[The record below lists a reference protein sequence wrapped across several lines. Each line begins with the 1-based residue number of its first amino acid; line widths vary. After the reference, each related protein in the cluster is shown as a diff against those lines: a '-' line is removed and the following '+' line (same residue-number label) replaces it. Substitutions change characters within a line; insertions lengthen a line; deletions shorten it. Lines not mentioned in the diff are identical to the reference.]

1 MMKTLNLNSHW
12 DNVDFGNRHI
22 TTSLTH
28 EKRDRHIDNF
38 NNLYIKHLDT
48 SKVNSS
54 LDWGCGGGLLSK
66 ELKKISNKVY
76 CVDVSKHSIHS
87 CKEYANPTETFL
99 LEDNI
104 TDIALPQ
111 VDLILANAIVWHFPT
126 YEYFKNV
133 VDKWVTLNPKYIA
146 FNSKKSDKTTETNNY
161 KKEFL
166 NALFLKDKDVI
177 ELFKSKNYL
186 LKSKVVPNNTVKPS
200 TYFVFEKL

>member
-1 MMKTLNLNSHW
+1 MINLNDYW
-12 DNVDFGNRHI
+12 DNIDLNNRHI
-22 TTSLTH
+22 IKGLTK
-28 EKRDRHIDNF
+28 EKIKRHINNF
-38 NNLYIKHLDT
+38 KNLYINHIDIN
-48 SKVNSS
+48 KVNSS

-76 CVDVSKHSIHS
+76 CVDISKHSIES
-87 CKEYANPTETFL
+87 CKKYAKPTEIFL

-104 TDIALPQ
+104 LDIELPQ

-146 FNSKKSDKTTETNNY
+146 FNSKKSNKTTETNNY
-161 KKEFL
+161 KNEFL

-186 LKSKVVPNNTVKPS
+186 LKSKVVPKNTVKPS
-200 TYFVFEKL
+200 TYFVFQKL